1 MLDTELIARYND
13 RERRFVVKKQKGSE
27 TLEKF
32 PILVTIGT
40 DTASKLGLSKSALYR
55 LAHSAE
61 GQQLTVRV
69 GGRLLFKRDAL
80 LEFLGVNG
88 KEE

>member
-1 MLDTELIARYND
+1 MPQDKKTDTISWDDGLSS
-13 RERRFVVKKQKGSE
+13 KKQKGSE

>member
-1 MLDTELIARYND
+1 M
-13 RERRFVVKKQKGSE
+13 ER
-27 TLEKF
+27 F
-32 PILVTIGT
+32 PILVAIGT

-69 GGRLLFKRDAL
+69 G
-80 LEFLGVNG
+80 
-88 KEE
+88 

>member
-1 MLDTELIARYND
+1 MFDIEQIVCYNCHQ
-13 RERRFVVKKQKGSE
+13 RMICRQKQKGSE

-32 PILVTIGT
+32 PILVTIGA

-80 LEFLGVNG
+80 LEFLGV
-88 KEE
+88 KESEG

>member
-1 MLDTELIARYND
+1 M
-13 RERRFVVKKQKGSE
+13 
-27 TLEKF
+27 EKF
-32 PILVTIGT
+32 PILVAIGP

>member
-1 MLDTELIARYND
+1 MLDTELIACYND
-13 RERRFVVKKQKGSE
+13 RERRFVVKKQKGCE
-27 TLEKF
+27 PMEKF
-32 PILVTIGT
+32 PILVAIGT

-61 GQQLTVRV
+61 GQALTVRV

>member
-1 MLDTELIARYND
+1 M
-13 RERRFVVKKQKGSE
+13 
-27 TLEKF
+27 EKF
-32 PILVTIGT
+32 PILVAIGP

-80 LEFLGVNG
+80 LEFLGVTESEG
-88 KEE
+88 